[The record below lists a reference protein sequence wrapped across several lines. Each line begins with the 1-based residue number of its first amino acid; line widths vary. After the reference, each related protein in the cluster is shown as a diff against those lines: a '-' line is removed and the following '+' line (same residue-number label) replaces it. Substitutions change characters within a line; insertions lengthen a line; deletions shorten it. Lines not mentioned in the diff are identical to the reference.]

1 MVLKGL
7 RRRITG
13 IEAFQHRERYRP
25 AKHSSCFQLHLRC
38 GRQNPNQNPRA
49 GSDRPNSRL
58 RRPISI
64 AATTNAAVS
73 IDRGGYQLRSD
84 SQGFPKVELGPVAS
98 APGSDDS
105 GYHHWCG
112 FGGYSLAVPYLLS
125 NVFPSFK
132 SLPFVLNI
140 VWLETT

>member
-13 IEAFQHRERYRP
+13 IEALQHRERYRP

-84 SQGFPKVELGPVAS
+84 SQGFPKVEP
-98 APGSDDS
+98 
-105 GYHHWCG
+105 
-112 FGGYSLAVPYLLS
+112 LAGRFRLLVLYLLS